1 MSIFS
6 KHSVSVASSKLS
18 KINLSSRVL
27 STNDIGENICVYSRE
42 VVPKDKWHI
51 SIDSFSRLAPLP
63 VPTFANIKQVNR
75 VFYVKFQDVW
85 KPWKDFYAGTKF
97 YDSNGV
103 SHDVMSVPFVS
114 NKEIMQAIAN
124 DYADT
129 GTAQDNDFYFTV
141 PAGST
146 GDDILVY
153 YKHTP
158 ESRYLVSC
166 LSSLGIKLNF
176 SYDDTTSISLLP
188 ILCRLK
194 VHLDYY
200 IPSKYHQTSPIRS
213 LLADMLLDPAGNVNS
228 ITTILDMLLE
238 SRNYYVDNDYF
249 TSSWKSPTNIGT
261 SASVGRTL
269 IIDNSTDSSS
279 ISVSDKYYG
288 YAPSVMQDSSDQ
300 KHTLTAQSLHLLESL
315 YNWVTRKNLS
325 GNKYY
330 QQILSQ
336 FGLNIPSHDDGRSYF
351 LGSSTSITKIG
362 DVFAT
367 AGSQENSLGDFAG
380 KGYNKSETNNIKL
393 DATDF
398 GQIIIISSLVPE
410 IGYVEGR
417 NREVLHL
424 NRLDFFQPEFDFVG
438 MQAVRQDELFAQHQN
453 SNVYEKSLNTGQ
465 GANNIFGYHP
475 RYMEYRRPY
484 DNLLGD
490 FFNNTTKFSL
500 SGYHCF
506 RLFDTNDGSVKIRQ
520 NTSSFRCSNTFRR
533 NLNRIFQYQGTDAQ
547 HFICA
552 FDIKASVKRP
562 MKSASNA
569 FDLDGYETVNINSD
583 NNL

>member
-63 VPTFANIKQVNR
+63 VPTFANIKQINR

-85 KPWKDFYAGTKF
+85 KPWKDFYAGTKY

-114 NKEIMQAIAN
+114 NKEIMQVIAN
-124 DYADT
+124 DYADD

-146 GDDILVY
+146 GEDILVY

-176 SYDDTTSISLLP
+176 SYEDTTSISLLP

-200 IPSKYHQTSPIRS
+200 IPSKYYQTSQIRS

-228 ITTILDMLLE
+228 ISTILDMLLE
-238 SRNYYVDNDYF
+238 TRNYYVDNDYF
-249 TSSWKSPTNIGT
+249 TSSWKSPNDIGNQPLVGTT
-261 SASVGRTL
+261 SFNDISSGAFGVK
-269 IIDNSTDSSS
+269 DNANFPSIQQNDNQQVST
-279 ISVSDKYYG
+279 VS
-288 YAPSVMQDSSDQ
+288 
-300 KHTLTAQSLHLLESL
+300 AQSLHLLESL
-315 YNWVTRKNLS
+315 YNWITRKNLS

-453 SNVYEKSLNTGQ
+453 SNVYEKSLNNGQ

-506 RLFDTNDGSVKIRQ
+506 RLFDTNSGTIMNRLNSQ
-520 NTSSFRCSNTFRR
+520 TFRSSGTFR
-533 NLNRIFQYQGTDAQ
+533 NNLNRIFQYQGTDAQ